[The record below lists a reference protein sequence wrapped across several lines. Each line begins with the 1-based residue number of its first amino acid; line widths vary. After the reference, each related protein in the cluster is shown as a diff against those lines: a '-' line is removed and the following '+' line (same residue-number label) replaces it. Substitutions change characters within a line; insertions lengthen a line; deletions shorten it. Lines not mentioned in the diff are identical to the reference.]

1 LLKSIFD
8 LSDVDLVERSKY
20 DLSFKLFLHMAPEE
34 AVIEPSLLTKFR
46 KLRLKDMKLLDLLIQ
61 KTVEIAIVQGIIRSK
76 SLIVDSTHTKAR
88 YTQKTPQEVLRERSK
103 KLRKVIYSLDE
114 SMKNAFPAKPVT
126 DVIEDEISYCQQ
138 LVVVIEE
145 DERFAGLPKVTE
157 PLNLLKETIADDL
170 EHLQTSA

>member
-1 LLKSIFD
+1 
-8 LSDVDLVERSKY
+8 
-20 DLSFKLFLHMAPEE
+20 
-34 AVIEPSLLTKFR
+34 LTKFR

-114 SMKNAFPAKPVT
+114 SMKNA
-126 DVIEDEISYCQQ
+126 
-138 LVVVIEE
+138 
-145 DERFAGLPKVTE
+145 
-157 PLNLLKETIADDL
+157 
-170 EHLQTSA
+170 